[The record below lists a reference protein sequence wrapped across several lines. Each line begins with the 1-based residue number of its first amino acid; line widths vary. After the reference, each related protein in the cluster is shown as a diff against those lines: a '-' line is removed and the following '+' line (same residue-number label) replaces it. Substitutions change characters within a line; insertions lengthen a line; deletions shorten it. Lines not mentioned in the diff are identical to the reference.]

1 MYNVH
6 QLCTFDES
14 VVYAQPI
21 YQTDVRRKIYAKT
34 QQKGMREDPRFFT
47 LKLCDLV
54 Y

>member
-1 MYNVH
+1 MYNVY

-14 VVYAQPI
+14 IVYAQPI
-21 YQTDVRRKIYAKT
+21 YQTDVRRKIYDKI
-34 QQKGMREDPRFFT
+34 QKGMREDPRFFT